1 MFLQRWLEIY
11 SIFKGGCL
19 MKSKF
24 AGIQFLPPVQNRER
38 FLRHRSFF
46 LFHTEFT
53 PSPGCSEVTVCFLL
67 CTAKGGTGFWICS
80 SSGHKGNQQRER
92 ATWSHL
98 FCTST
103 IPGLKVS
110 DRLKV
115 LRLERK
121 ETKMTARYS
130 NDTREL
136 SGKFHFRA
144 TTKKHSSRG
153 SQVREGTKLST
164 LELGSLLYL
173 RT

>member
-1 MFLQRWLEIY
+1 M
-11 SIFKGGCL
+11 
-19 MKSKF
+19 
-24 AGIQFLPPVQNRER
+24 
-38 FLRHRSFF
+38 
-46 LFHTEFT
+46 
-53 PSPGCSEVTVCFLL
+53 
-67 CTAKGGTGFWICS
+67 
-80 SSGHKGNQQRER
+80 
-92 ATWSHL
+92 
-98 FCTST
+98 
-103 IPGLKVS
+103 PGLKVS

-144 TTKKHSSRG
+144 TTEKHSSWG
-153 SQVREGTKLST
+153 SQEVGEGTKLST